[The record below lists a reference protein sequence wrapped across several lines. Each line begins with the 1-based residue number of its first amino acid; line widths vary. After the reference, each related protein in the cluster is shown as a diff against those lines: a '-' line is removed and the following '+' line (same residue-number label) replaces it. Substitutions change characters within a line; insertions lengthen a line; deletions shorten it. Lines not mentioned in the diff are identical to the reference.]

1 MTIISNRSP
10 RAAFFAFC
18 AACAVVGVLY
28 QLATKADIKWLM
40 APFIA
45 CSLLHFWYDSFVWS
59 VRKKQV

>member
-1 MTIISNRSP
+1 MALFIGLCSG
-10 RAAFFAFC
+10 F
-18 AACAVVGVLY
+18 GVAYYLFEDTR
-28 QLATKADIKWLM
+28 LLV